1 MVRWLRAASGLPFL
15 FEMGIIAELV
25 GSLLRAVAL
34 ARILPPDQFGIA
46 ISLMLVITLV
56 DIGSDIG
63 LDKSII
69 RLGQEMDAAVERD
82 TLHLLSVLRGA
93 VLAVL
98 LLAAAPFLATLF
110 KAPGATG
117 SFTLLAVAA
126 LARGFLHLGV
136 KEMTRDYK
144 FGPEGLTNLA
154 LYVSTTL
161 ITIAV
166 AWITRSYTAMVYGI
180 VAGQVIQSLVSHGLA
195 PQPWRP
201 RWNTAAAR
209 KAVAYGLPLVPNG
222 ISLALKNVGDRIIVG
237 LVAGAS
243 ALAVYSVAVMVG
255 LMPRGIVLRYLVA
268 VFMPRMVNSGHGPQ
282 TVPIVSAFAIVSATI
297 ATVLGIGLWAVGQPV
312 IAMVFGAAYLAP
324 QALISAVAI
333 MMVTKILFGIVSV
346 PVLAFGET
354 RLVLIASAGSLL
366 GMAAAALA
374 LVYTHDLSV
383 FLLTMSFFEF
393 AALLISVQIG
403 GERLLFDPTVARV
416 SLVGPIV
423 ILIGL
428 GLVAELPALG
438 WPWRSLI
445 GAGAM
450 ATCLPGILYMLKR
463 CSLSL
468 PGVWQLV
475 RSKGGKE

>member
-56 DIGSDIG
+56 DIASDIG

-69 RLGQEMDAAVERD
+69 RLGQDVDADVERD

-93 VLAVL
+93 LLAAL
-98 LLAAAPFLATLF
+98 LLAAAPFLAVLF

-117 SFTLLAVAA
+117 SFALLAVAA

-161 ITIAV
+161 ITIMV
-166 AWITRSYTAMVYGI
+166 AWITHSYTAMVYGI

-195 PQPWRP
+195 PQPWRL
-201 RWNTAAAR
+201 RWNAAAAR

-222 ISLALKNVGDRIIVG
+222 ISLALKNVGDRLIVG

-268 VFMPRMVNSGHGPQ
+268 VFLPRMVNSGHGPQ
-282 TVPIVSAFAIVSATI
+282 TVPIVSAFAILSGTV
-297 ATVLGIGLWAVGQPV
+297 ATVLGTGLWAIGQPV
-312 IAMVFGAAYLAP
+312 ISLVFGATYLVP
-324 QALISAVAI
+324 QPLISAVAI
-333 MMVTKILFGIVSV
+333 MMTTKILFGIVSV

-354 RLVLIASAGSLL
+354 RLVLIGSAGSLL
-366 GMAAAALA
+366 GMAAAALT
-374 LVYTHDLSV
+374 LVYSHDLAI
-383 FLLTMSFFEF
+383 FLLTMSLFEF
-393 AALLISVQIG
+393 TALIISIRASRG
-403 GERLLFDPTVARV
+403 KLLFDMVVA
-416 SLVGPIV
+416 G
-423 ILIGL
+423 
-428 GLVAELPALG
+428 A
-438 WPWRSLI
+438 SLI
-445 GAGAM
+445 GPMVVLLGLAIGAQV
-450 ATCLPGILYMLKR
+450 ASCLDWFWRAVIGVGVLAICLPGILYLLRR
-463 CSLSL
+463 CRLSL
-468 PGVWQLV
+468 PQVWRLV
-475 RSKGGKE
+475 RGKE

>member
-63 LDKSII
+63 LDKSIV
-69 RLGQEMDAAVERD
+69 RLGQDMDADVERD

-93 VLAVL
+93 LLAAL
-98 LLAAAPFLATLF
+98 LLAAAPFLAPLF

-117 SFTLLAVAA
+117 SFALLSVAA

-161 ITIAV
+161 ITIVV
-166 AWITRSYTAMVYGI
+166 ALITRSYTAMVYGI
-180 VAGQVIQSLVSHGLA
+180 IAGQVIQSLVSHVLA
-195 PQPWRP
+195 PQPWRL
-201 RWNTAAAR
+201 RWNAAAAR
-209 KAVAYGLPLVPNG
+209 KVIAYGLPLVPNG

-237 LVAGAS
+237 LIVGAS

-268 VFMPRMVNSGHGPQ
+268 VFMPRMINSGHGPQ
-282 TVPIVSAFAIVSATI
+282 TVPVVSAFALVAGSV
-297 ATVLGIGLWAVGQPV
+297 ATVLGVGLWAVGQPV
-312 IAMVFGAAYLAP
+312 IALVFGAAYLAP

-366 GMAAAALA
+366 GMAAAALT
-374 LVYTHDLSV
+374 LFYTHDLSI
-383 FLLTMSFFEF
+383 FLLTMSFCEF
-393 AALLISVQIG
+393 AALLISIQIG
-403 GERLLFDPTVARV
+403 GEKLLFDPVIARI
-416 SLVGPIV
+416 SLVGPIAV
-423 ILIGL
+423 LIGL
-428 GLVAELPALG
+428 GLVAQAVPGLDWL
-438 WPWRSLI
+438 WRSVI
-445 GAGAM
+445 GAGVLVM
-450 ATCLPGILYMLKR
+450 CLPGILYLLKR
-463 CSLSL
+463 CGLSL
-468 PGVWQLV
+468 RDVWRLV
-475 RSKGGKE
+475 RSKN

>member
-69 RLGQEMDAAVERD
+69 RLGQGVDADVERD

-93 VLAVL
+93 VLAAL
-98 LLAAAPFLATLF
+98 LLAAAPFLAALF
-110 KAPGATG
+110 KAPGAAG
-117 SFTLLAVAA
+117 SFALLAVAA

-161 ITIAV
+161 ITIVV
-166 AWITRSYTAMVYGI
+166 AWISHSYTAMVYGI

-195 PQPWRP
+195 PQPWRL
-201 RWNTAAAR
+201 RWNAEAAR
-209 KAVAYGLPLVPNG
+209 KIAAYGLPLVPNG
-222 ISLALKNVGDRIIVG
+222 ISLALKNVGDRLIVG
-237 LVAGAS
+237 LVAGAN

-268 VFMPRMVNSGHGPQ
+268 VFLPRMVNSGHGPQ
-282 TVPIVSAFAIVSATI
+282 TVPIVSAFAIVSGTV
-297 ATVLGIGLWAVGQPV
+297 ATVLGIGLWAIGQPV
-312 IAMVFGAAYLAP
+312 IALIFGAAYLVP
-324 QALISAVAI
+324 QPLISAVAI

-354 RLVLIASAGSLL
+354 RLVLIGSAGSLL
-366 GMAAAALA
+366 GMAAAALT
-374 LVYTHDLSV
+374 LIYSHDLAI
-383 FLLTMSFFEF
+383 FLLTMSLFEF
-393 AALLISVQIG
+393 TALIISI
-403 GERLLFDPTVARV
+403 RASRDKLLFDMVVA
-416 SLVGPIV
+416 G
-423 ILIGL
+423 
-428 GLVAELPALG
+428 A
-438 WPWRSLI
+438 SLI
-445 GAGAM
+445 GPVVVLLGLAM
-450 ATCLPGILYMLKR
+450 VAEVPARLDWPGRVAIGVGTLAICLPAVLCLLRR
-463 CSLSL
+463 CRLSL
-468 PGVWQLV
+468 PQVWRLV
-475 RSKGGKE
+475 RGKE